1 MNIQSFNQG
10 QQPNFGITPVYRG
23 NNPAKSRAKLAE
35 FIGKLSP
42 EDRAAVLRKFE
53 KSPAR
58 VAVTYA
64 RHDSDDLPKIFGLEL
79 KLADATDQRDP
90 WAIIWNGKLSRED
103 IKEFKQN
110 FLSKLPVPKR
120 PKRPDAEVKRALDA
134 HLGLKG

>member
-35 FIGKLSP
+35 FLGKLSP
-42 EDRAAVLRKFE
+42 KDRAAVLRKFE

-58 VAVTYA
+58 VSVTY
-64 RHDSDDLPKIFGLEL
+64 RRENGDGFHKPYGLEL
-79 KLADATDQRDP
+79 KLADATDQKDP
-90 WAIIWNGKLSRED
+90 WANIWNGKLAPENLA
-103 IKEFKQN
+103 EFKAN
-110 FLSKLPVPKR
+110 FLSKLPVPRK

-134 HLGLKG
+134 HLGLNG